1 MKIRFATDSDLND
14 VLTVEK
20 QAFGE
25 EEGPVIADLVS
36 ALLTDKTAMPI
47 LSLIAENEERT
58 VGHILFTKVRIA
70 PSEEDISACILAP
83 LAVIPIAQ
91 CQGVGGQLIEE
102 GLSRLTASGVDL
114 VFVLGHPD
122 YYPRHGFRPAGVSG
136 FRAPYPI
143 PEENAGAWMVQELRE
158 GVIGRVNGKIA
169 CADALNDAR
178 HWRE

>member
-1 MKIRFATDSDLND
+1 MNIRTAAESDLQN
-14 VLTVEK
+14 VLAVEK

-25 EEGPVIADLVS
+25 EEGPVIVDLVS
-36 ALLTDKTAMPI
+36 ALLTDKTAMPV
-47 LSLIAENEERT
+47 LSLIAENEDKI
-58 VGHILFTKVRIA
+58 VGHILFTKAGIA

-91 CQGVGGQLIEE
+91 GQGVGGQLIKE
-102 GLSRLTASGVDL
+102 GLRRLTASGVDL

-122 YYPRHGFRPAGVSG
+122 YYPRHGFRPAGVIG

-158 GVIGRVNGKIA
+158 GVIGRVSGKIA
-169 CADALNDAR
+169 CADAMNDPR